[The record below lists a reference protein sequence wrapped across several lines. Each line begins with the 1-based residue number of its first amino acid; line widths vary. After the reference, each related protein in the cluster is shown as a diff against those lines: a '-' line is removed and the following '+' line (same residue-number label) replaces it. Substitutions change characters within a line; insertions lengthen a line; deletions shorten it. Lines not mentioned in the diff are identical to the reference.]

1 MKKDN
6 KLISI
11 VVPIYNME
19 KYLDKCINS
28 IINQTYKNIEIIL
41 VDDGSTDKSSKII
54 NKYKKLD
61 KRIKAYYKKNGGLS
75 DARNYGIDKA
85 TGEYIGFI
93 DSDDYIEKNMYETLY
108 NNIIKYNADISVVG
122 FNVVYESTD
131 IKNRVEYQEVTD
143 KLEIY
148 NRKEAFDLLF
158 DANKFGNFAW
168 NKLYKKELFKNIKYP
183 LCKKM
188 EDLGTTYKL
197 VEISN
202 KIVYEPL
209 KLYNY
214 FQRSGSIMNNKDL
227 KFMKDIYLLSYERF
241 IYYDNKYG
249 FNIDN
254 HNNMISTL
262 LFIYS
267 YVEDEDKLYK
277 DILKRVHLLKIIK
290 YLNNKEKIKIFILKL
305 NHKLFKLL
313 FTKKD
318 II

>member
-6 KLISI
+6 TLISI

>member
-11 VVPIYNME
+11 IVPIYNME

-122 FNVVYESTD
+122 FNVVYESSD
-131 IKNRVEYQEVTD
+131 INRVKYQEVTD

-183 LCKKM
+183 LGKKM

-305 NHKLFKLL
+305 NYKLFKLL